1 MNQSKY
7 WFPIMRCG
15 KRINDG
21 QAINAL
27 VGAFYEHFEI
37 VILELVQT
45 MWQAHGQYQQENKFL
60 RTKIFASD
68 F

>member
-7 WFPIMRCG
+7 KFPSMRSG

-27 VGAFYEHFEI
+27 VGAFYDHFDI
-37 VILELVQT
+37 VKSELVQKI
-45 MWQAHGQYQQENKFL
+45 WQAHGQHQ
-60 RTKIFASD
+60 
-68 F
+68 